1 MERAA
6 IHFDPNHKSKLYPN
20 SHIGTAKDY
29 YHVACTLM
37 CANIFDIRTQKM
49 LYDSAKDG
57 CLSALLAL
65 GILGLKHE
73 PLIDFSKSTYG
84 FESFH
89 PGNERAI
96 SYLREAAERYSSV
109 PIAKVFLACAL
120 KEYPEAACKE
130 GESEALLLS
139 VSSKDVMMWTELYKY
154 LCNDPSQFYMLSGLV
169 DAA

>member
-49 LYDSAKDG
+49 LYDSANDG
-57 CLSALLAL
+57 CLSAMLAL
-65 GILGLKHE
+65 GILGLKHAS
-73 PLIDFSKSTYG
+73 LIDFSKSTYG
-84 FESFH
+84 FESFYT
-89 PGNERAI
+89 GKDRAI
-96 SYLREAAERYSSV
+96 LYLREAAEHYSSM
-109 PIAKVFLACAL
+109 PITKVFLACAL
-120 KEYPEAACKE
+120 LENPDAASYEEELQDLLRSISYGDFYVWGPTYQLLCK
-130 GESEALLLS
+130 
-139 VSSKDVMMWTELYKY
+139 
-154 LCNDPSQFYMLSGLV
+154 DPSHFYVLSGLM